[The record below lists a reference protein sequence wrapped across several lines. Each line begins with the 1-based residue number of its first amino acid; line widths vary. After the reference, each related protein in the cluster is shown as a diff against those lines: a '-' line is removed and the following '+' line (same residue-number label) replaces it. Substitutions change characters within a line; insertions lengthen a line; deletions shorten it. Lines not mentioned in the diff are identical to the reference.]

1 MTFERRNSGATLHW
15 PCVVKVEGS
24 AKLLAQARSM
34 ERRPDVYCSVLA
46 TGRNAEQYFCA
57 MPLLQNYKEAVTPAA
72 AQVAATKLE
81 RLWGGGA
88 LRFVD
93 PQRAAYQVYV
103 GELDVPLW
111 LRVACRV
118 MYDRTATVKGHS
130 ADEVHGDATLQN
142 IVHAGENAWW
152 IDPNT
157 RHVPLE
163 RELDLGKL
171 LQSLYGYDADADA
184 TLVEGFTKGDGSLFD
199 KYHETEE
206 LQIYYLLTHLA
217 RLWRYQ
223 PDRQA
228 WVREVV
234 TELENEYAIATR
246 L

>member
-15 PCVVKVEGS
+15 PCVLKVEGS
-24 AKLLAQARSM
+24 PKLLAQARTM
-34 ERRPDVYCSVLA
+34 ERRPDVFCPVLA
-46 TGRNAEQYFCA
+46 AGRNGEQYFCA
-57 MPLLQNYKEAVTPAA
+57 MPLLQNYKEAATPAA
-72 AQVAATKLE
+72 AQAAAVKLE
-81 RLWGGGA
+81 RLWGGEA

-93 PQRAAYQVYV
+93 TQRAAYQVYV
-103 GELDVPLW
+103 GDLDVPLW
-111 LRVACRV
+111 LRTVCRV
-118 MYDRTATVKGHS
+118 MYDRTAHVKGHS

-142 IVHAGENAWW
+142 IVHAGDDAWW
-152 IDPNT
+152 IDPNP

-171 LQSLYGYDADADA
+171 LQSLYGYDRDA
-184 TLVEGFTKGDGSLFD
+184 TPALKNGFAPLFD

-234 TELENEYAIATR
+234 TELENDYAIATR